1 VLTLQLTLYICN
13 ALHSVIIEPPLL
25 RTSWG
30 LVKLYYIQYVH
41 SVLLTPT
48 VDTSDIEQAR
58 TRISNVCTN
67 TNYTIFSH

>member
-1 VLTLQLTLYICN
+1 LLTLQLTLYICN

-48 VDTSDIEQAR
+48 VDTS
-58 TRISNVCTN
+58 
-67 TNYTIFSH
+67 